1 LLRWA
6 VETLRLALSS
16 IIEHRL
22 RAMLTTLGIVFGVM
36 AVIAV
41 TAIVQGFFRL
51 YSTQLEGLG
60 AGFMMVFP
68 GNATAEGVRKITKL
82 DGSDAIAIEA
92 GVPEV
97 LAATPYFTDYRPVSQ
112 RGVSANVVVMPAL
125 EKYPLIQ
132 NHHVE
137 SGRFFSARE
146 VRERARVIV
155 IGPDLIDKL
164 ELGRAIG
171 EEVRLYGATFTII
184 GVMENKDGMNP
195 MGQNFDDAI
204 IVPHTTALSLTNPNR
219 GGMLLVKLREIDDV
233 ELVTEQVKRT
243 LRRHR
248 QLRSGEP
255 DDFTIATQAQI
266 LKSFQ
271 EISGVATWVVVC
283 IVGVS
288 LLVGG
293 IGIMNIM
300 LVSVTERTREIGVR
314 LAMGARKS
322 DIQRQFLVEAGAL
335 GGIGGVVGVGLGVG
349 IAYLV
354 SAVVPGFPDP
364 FIPLWSVA
372 LGFGFSVAVGVVF
385 GLYPAARAASLD
397 PIEAL
402 RYE

>member
-1 LLRWA
+1 

-22 RAMLTTLGIVFGVM
+22 RALLTTLGVVFGVM
-36 AVIAV
+36 SVIAV

-68 GNATAEGVRKITKL
+68 GNAAAETARKNTRL
-82 DGSDAIAIEA
+82 GADDAEALEA

-97 LAATPYFTDYRPVSQ
+97 LAATPYFFDRRSVSQ
-112 RGVSANVVVMPAL
+112 RGSTTDAVIMPTI
-125 EKYPLIQ
+125 ETYPQIQ
-132 NHHVE
+132 NHNVE
-137 SGRFFSARE
+137 TGRFFTGRE
-146 VRERARVIV
+146 VRERARVV
-155 IGPDLIDKL
+155 CIGPDLKEKL
-164 ELGRAIG
+164 GLGRAIG

-195 MGQNFDDAI
+195 LGQNFDDAV

-219 GGMLLVKLREIDDV
+219 GGILLVKLTEFDDV
-233 ELVTEQVKRT
+233 DLVTEQVKRT

-248 QLRSGEP
+248 RIKSGEA
-255 DDFTIATQAQI
+255 DDFTITTQAEI

-271 EISGVATWVVVC
+271 EVSGVATWVVVC

-322 DIQRQFLVEAGAL
+322 DIQRQFLMEAGAL
-335 GGIGGVVGVGLGVG
+335 GGLGGVIGVALGVG
-349 IAYLV
+349 IAYGV

-364 FIPLWSVA
+364 YVPPWSVA
-372 LGFGFSVAVGVVF
+372 LGFGFSVAVGVIF
-385 GLYPAARAASLD
+385 GLYPAARAARLD

>member
-1 LLRWA
+1 
-6 VETLRLALSS
+6 VDTLRLAIGS
-16 IIEHRL
+16 IVDHRL
-22 RAMLTTLGIVFGVM
+22 RALLTTLGIVFGVM

-51 YSTQLEGLG
+51 YSNQLEGLG

-68 GNATAEGVRKITKL
+68 GNNSAEGVRKITKL
-82 DGSDAIAIEA
+82 DGSDALAIEA
-92 GVPEV
+92 AVPEV
-97 LAATPYFTDYRPVSQ
+97 LAATPYFFDRRPVSQ
-112 RGVSANVVVMPAL
+112 RGATAEAVVMPAF
-125 EKYPLIQ
+125 ETYPLIQ
-132 NHHVE
+132 NHVVE
-137 SGRFFSARE
+137 SGRFFTARE
-146 VRERARVIV
+146 VRERARVV
-155 IGPDLIDKL
+155 VLGPDLKEKL
-164 ELGRAIG
+164 GLGRAIG
-171 EEVRLYGATFTII
+171 EEVRLYGATFTVI
-184 GVMENKDGMNP
+184 GVMEQKDGMNP
-195 MGQNFDDAI
+195 LGQNFDDAV

-219 GGMLLVKLREIDDV
+219 GGILLVKLREIDDV

-248 QLRSGEP
+248 RLKSGEP
-255 DDFTIATQAQI
+255 DDFTLTTQAEI

-271 EISGVATWVVVC
+271 EVSGVATWVVIA

-335 GGIGGVVGVGLGVG
+335 GGLGGVVGVALGVG
-349 IAYLV
+349 VAYLV
-354 SAVVPGFPDP
+354 SAVVPGFPAP
-364 FIPLWSVA
+364 YIPAWSIA
-372 LGFGFSVAVGVVF
+372 LGFGFSVGVGVVF
-385 GLYPAARAASLD
+385 GLYPAARAARLD

>member
-1 LLRWA
+1 M
-6 VETLRLALSS
+6 ETLRLAFGS
-16 IIEHRL
+16 IVEHRL
-22 RAMLTTLGIVFGVM
+22 RALLTTLGVVFGVM

-68 GNATAEGVRKITKL
+68 GNADNDAARKLTKL
-82 DGSDAIAIEA
+82 IGDDAMAIEA
-92 GVPEV
+92 GVDEV
-97 LAATPYFTDYRPVSQ
+97 LAATPYFFDRRQVSL
-112 RGVSANVVVMPAL
+112 RGQTTEAVIMPAY
-125 EKYPLIQ
+125 ETYPVVQ
-132 NHHVE
+132 NHTVDE
-137 SGRFFSARE
+137 GRFFTARE
-146 VRERARVIV
+146 VRERARVV
-155 IGPDLIDKL
+155 CIGSDLAEKL
-164 ELGRAIG
+164 GLTRAIG
-171 EEVRLYGATFTII
+171 EQLRLYGATFTII

-195 MGQNFDDAI
+195 LGQNYDDAV

-219 GGMLLVKLREIDDV
+219 GGILLVKLKEIDDV
-233 ELVTEQVKRT
+233 ELVKEQVRRA

-248 QLRSGEP
+248 RIHAGEP
-255 DDFTIATQAQI
+255 DDFTITTQAEI
-266 LKSFQ
+266 LKTF
-271 EISGVATWVVVC
+271 EEVSGVATWVVVC

-314 LAMGARKS
+314 LAMGAQKS

-335 GGIGGVVGVGLGVG
+335 GGLGGIIGIAFGVG
-349 IAYLV
+349 IAVVV

-364 FIPLWSVA
+364 YVAPWSVG
-372 LGFGFSVAVGVVF
+372 LGFGFAVGVGVIF
-385 GLYPAARAASLD
+385 GLYPATRAAALD

>member
-1 LLRWA
+1 
-6 VETLRLALSS
+6 VETLRLAFGS
-16 IIEHRL
+16 IVDHRL
-22 RAMLTTLGIVFGVM
+22 RAVLTTLGIVFGVM

-68 GNATAEGVRKITKL
+68 GNASAEGVRRITKL
-82 DGSDAIAIEA
+82 DGSDALAIEA
-92 GVPEV
+92 AVPEV
-97 LAATPYFTDYRPVSQ
+97 LAATPYFFDRRQVSQ
-112 RGVSANVVVMPAL
+112 RGATAEAVVMPAF
-125 EKYPLIQ
+125 ETYPLIQ
-132 NHHVE
+132 NHVVE

-146 VRERARVIV
+146 VRERARVV
-155 IGPDLIDKL
+155 VVGPDLKEKL
-164 ELGRAIG
+164 GLGRAIG
-171 EEVRLYGATFTII
+171 EEVRLYGASFTVI
-184 GVMENKDGMNP
+184 GVMEQKDGMNP
-195 MGQNFDDAI
+195 LGQNFDDAV

-219 GGMLLVKLREIDDV
+219 GGLLLVKLRAIDDV
-233 ELVTEQVKRT
+233 DLVTEQVKRT

-248 QLRSGEP
+248 RLKSGEP
-255 DDFTIATQAQI
+255 DDFTVTTQAEI
-266 LKSFQ
+266 LKSFR
-271 EISGVATWVVVC
+271 EISGVATWVVIA
-283 IVGVS
+283 IVSVS

-335 GGIGGVVGVGLGVG
+335 GGLGGVVGVALGVG
-349 IAYLV
+349 VAYLV
-354 SAVVPGFPDP
+354 SAVVPGFPAP
-364 FIPLWSVA
+364 YIPLWSVV
-372 LGFGFSVAVGVVF
+372 LGFGFSVGVGVVF
-385 GLYPAARAASLD
+385 GLYPAARAARLD

>member
-1 LLRWA
+1 M
-6 VETLRLALSS
+6 ETLRLAFSS

-22 RAMLTTLGIVFGVM
+22 RALLTALGVVFGVM

-68 GNATAEGVRKITKL
+68 GNSMVEGVRKNTRL
-82 DGSDAIAIEA
+82 TDDDAIAIEA

-97 LAATPYFTDYRPVSQ
+97 LAATPYFFDRRPVSL
-112 RGVSANVVVMPAL
+112 RGSTAEAVVMPAK
-125 EKYPLIQ
+125 ESYPLIQ

-137 SGRFFSARE
+137 EGRFFSARE
-146 VRERARVIV
+146 VRERARVVV
-155 IGPDLIDKL
+155 IGPDLAEKL
-164 ELGRAIG
+164 GLVRAIG
-171 EEVRLYGATFTII
+171 EQVRLYGATFTVI

-195 MGQNFDDAI
+195 LGQNFDDAV
-204 IVPHTTALSLTNPNR
+204 IVPHSTALSLTNPNR
-219 GGMLLVKLREIDDV
+219 GGILLVKLRDIDDV
-233 ELVTEQVKRT
+233 DLVTEQVKRT

-248 QLRSGEP
+248 RLRSGEP
-255 DDFTIATQAQI
+255 EDFTITTQAEI

-271 EISGVATWVVVC
+271 EVSGVATWVVIC

-314 LAMGARKS
+314 LAMGARKG
-322 DIQRQFLVEAGAL
+322 DIQRQFLVEAGTL
-335 GGIGGVVGVGLGVG
+335 GGLGGVLGIALGVG
-349 IAYLV
+349 VAYGV
-354 SAVVPGFPDP
+354 SALVPGFPDP
-364 FIPLWSVA
+364 YVPMWSIA
-372 LGFGFSVAVGVVF
+372 LGFGFSVGVGVLF
-385 GLYPAARAASLD
+385 GWYPAARAAQLD

>member
-1 LLRWA
+1 M
-6 VETLRLALSS
+6 ETLRLALSS

-22 RAMLTTLGIVFGVM
+22 RALLTTLGVVFGVM

-68 GNATAEGVRKITKL
+68 GNASAEMARKNTRLTA
-82 DGSDAIAIEA
+82 DDAEAIEA

-97 LAATPYFTDYRPVSQ
+97 LAATPYFFDRRPVSQ
-112 RGVSANVVVMPAL
+112 RGATTDAVIMPTV
-125 EKYPLIQ
+125 ETYPLIQ
-132 NHHVE
+132 NHNVE
-137 SGRFFSARE
+137 TGRFFTGRE
-146 VRERARVIV
+146 VRERARVV
-155 IGPDLIDKL
+155 CIGPDLKEKL
-164 ELGRAIG
+164 GLGRAIG

-195 MGQNFDDAI
+195 LGQNFDDAV

-219 GGMLLVKLREIDDV
+219 GGILLVKLAEIDDV

-248 QLRSGEP
+248 RLKSGEP
-255 DDFTIATQAQI
+255 DDFTITTQAEI

-271 EISGVATWVVVC
+271 EVSGVATWVVVC

-322 DIQRQFLVEAGAL
+322 DIQRQFLMEAGAL
-335 GGIGGVVGVGLGVG
+335 GGLGGVIGVALGVG
-349 IAYLV
+349 VAYAV
-354 SAVVPGFPDP
+354 SALVPGFPDP
-364 FIPLWSVA
+364 YVPPWSVA
-372 LGFGFSVAVGVVF
+372 LGFGFSVAVGVIF
-385 GLYPAARAASLD
+385 GLYPAARAARLD

>member
-1 LLRWA
+1 M
-6 VETLRLALSS
+6 ETLRLAFGS
-16 IIEHRL
+16 IVEHRL
-22 RAMLTTLGIVFGVM
+22 RALLTTLGVVFGVM

-68 GNATAEGVRKITKL
+68 GNADNDAARKLTKL
-82 DGSDAIAIEA
+82 IGDDAMAIEA
-92 GVPEV
+92 GVDEV
-97 LAATPYFTDYRPVSQ
+97 LAATPYFFDRRQVSL
-112 RGVSANVVVMPAL
+112 RGQTTEAVIMPAY
-125 EKYPLIQ
+125 ETYPVVQ
-132 NHHVE
+132 NHTVDE
-137 SGRFFSARE
+137 GRFFTARE
-146 VRERARVIV
+146 VRERARVV
-155 IGPDLIDKL
+155 CIGSDLAEKL
-164 ELGRAIG
+164 GLTRAIG
-171 EEVRLYGATFTII
+171 EQLRLYGATFTII

-195 MGQNFDDAI
+195 LGQNYDDAV

-219 GGMLLVKLREIDDV
+219 GGILLVKLKEIDDV
-233 ELVTEQVKRT
+233 ELVKEQVRRT

-248 QLRSGEP
+248 RIHAGEP
-255 DDFTIATQAQI
+255 DDFTITTQAEI
-266 LKSFQ
+266 LKTF
-271 EISGVATWVVVC
+271 EEVSGVATWVVVC

-314 LAMGARKS
+314 LAMGAQKS

-335 GGIGGVVGVGLGVG
+335 GGLGGIIGIAFGVG
-349 IAYLV
+349 IAVVV

-364 FIPLWSVA
+364 YVAPWSVG
-372 LGFGFSVAVGVVF
+372 LGFGFAVGVGVIF
-385 GLYPAARAASLD
+385 GLYPATRAAALD